1 MKRLLALFVLLP
13 VPAMANCIPPWQTHF
28 SCYIP
33 DRNAQA
39 EFCRIADTNAHPG
52 KKEGYYSF
60 VVGAEP
66 AELYFETDMIGF
78 SVKDT
83 NIDHPTD
90 LTMSMGYMRNDWV
103 YAFVVTE
110 DERLGGDIRDAE
122 VRVYSSSDDFFSDEK
137 DVEQVRLYCESG
149 SIIANQDLIAP

>member
-1 MKRLLALFVLLP
+1 MKRILALFIILP
-13 VPAMANCIPPWQTHF
+13 MPAMANCVPPWQTHF

-33 DRNAQA
+33 EQNAHA
-39 EFCRIADTNAHPG
+39 EFCRIADTNLHPG
-52 KKEGYYSF
+52 KKEGYYSY

-66 AELYFETDMIGF
+66 AELYFETDTIGF

-103 YAFVVTE
+103 YAFVITE
-110 DERLGGDIRDAE
+110 DERIGSDIRDAE
-122 VRVYSSSDDFFSDEK
+122 VRVYSSSDDFFNDKK
-137 DVEQVRLYCESG
+137 DVEQARLYCDSG
-149 SIIANQDLIAP
+149 SIIANQDMIAP